1 MNTSK
6 QINAM
11 IVLMSLLL
19 VGVGFYTLWD
29 PFRADHEVDHTK
41 EAIVR
46 RAGGTFASNCRECHG
61 SNGEGAV
68 GPALNPEIRA
78 AQGLVDFTDAARRSE
93 MQLLVKNTLTCGRI
107 GTYMPAWSTEQG
119 GALSDEKIRQLVI
132 VLTENPG
139 GNAWEHISEIIREE
153 VAAGILQPARPVADV
168 IAGSSINGATTSV
181 CGQKPGGGA
190 AAATPTPPAVAST
203 WTVVATDNKFD
214 INAIAVGAN
223 QSATVT
229 FNNKG
234 AATHNWHVLQVK
246 DAQNRDIA
254 VPQTTTQFL
263 SGGQSGSVTFTV
275 SQTGTYK
282 YQCDLHPAD
291 MVGYLFVQ

>member
-29 PFRADHEVDHTK
+29 PFRAETK
-41 EAIVR
+41 TEDTQEAIVR
-46 RAGGTFASNCRECHG
+46 RAGITFAANCRECHG
-61 SNGEGAV
+61 GNGEGAV

-78 AQGLVDFTDAARRSE
+78 AQGLVDLTDPARRAE
-93 MQLLVKNTLTCGRI
+93 MQTLVKNTLICGRI
-107 GTYMPAWSTEQG
+107 GTYMPAWGTEQG
-119 GALSDEKIRQLVI
+119 GALSDEKIRQLTI

-139 GNAWEHISEIIREE
+139 GDAWERINELINEE
-153 VAAGILQPARPVADV
+153 VATGVLPTARPLADV
-168 IAGSSINGATTSV
+168 VQSSSITGATSSV

-190 AAATPTPPAVAST
+190 AAATPTPPPVSSS
-203 WTVVATDNKFD
+203 WTIVATDNKFD
-214 INAIAVGAN
+214 VTAITVPAN
-223 QSATVT
+223 QPVTVT
-229 FNNKG
+229 FNNQG

-254 VPQTTTQFL
+254 VPVNTAQFL
-263 SGGQSGSVTFTV
+263 SGGQSGSVTFTIT
-275 SQTGTYK
+275 QPGTYQYK
-282 YQCDLHPAD
+282 CDLHPVD
-291 MVGYLFVQ
+291 MVGYIFVQ

>member
-11 IVLMSLLL
+11 IILMSLLL

-29 PFRADHEVDHTK
+29 PFRAERQSDKTRES
-41 EAIVR
+41 IVR
-46 RAGGTFASNCRECHG
+46 RAGSTFASNCRECHG

-78 AQGLVDFTDAARRSE
+78 AQGLADFTDPARRSE
-93 MQLLVKNTLTCGRI
+93 MQALVKNTLTCGRI
-107 GTYMPAWSTEQG
+107 GTYMPAWSTDQG

-139 GNAWEHISEIIREE
+139 GNAWEQINEIIREE
-153 VAAGILQPARPVADV
+153 VAAGQLPPARPVAEV
-168 IAGSSINGATTSV
+168 IAGSTINGSTVSV

-190 AAATPTPPAVAST
+190 AAATPTPPPVSAN
-203 WTVVATDNKFD
+203 WTIVATDNKFD
-214 INAIAVGAN
+214 INAMAVSAN
-223 QSATVT
+223 QSVTVT

-246 DAQNRDIA
+246 DAQNKDIA
-254 VPQTTTQFL
+254 VPVTTTQFL

-275 SQTGTYK
+275 SAAGTYK
-282 YQCDLHPAD
+282 FQCDLHPVD